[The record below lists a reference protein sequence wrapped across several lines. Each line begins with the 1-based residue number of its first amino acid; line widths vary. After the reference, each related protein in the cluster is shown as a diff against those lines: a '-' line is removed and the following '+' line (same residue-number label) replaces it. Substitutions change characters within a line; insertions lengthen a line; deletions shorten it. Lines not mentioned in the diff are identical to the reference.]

1 MELCEN
7 VENGDDEGDKDQ
19 SEKKKE
25 TKKEVIKNQ
34 YECPVFSVG
43 GSRSVISVLLTA
55 PDPQDEWIQGGV
67 HAVL

>member
-1 MELCEN
+1 M
-7 VENGDDEGDKDQ
+7 
-19 SEKKKE
+19 KKE
-25 TKKEVIKNQ
+25 TKKEVTKNQ
-34 YECPVFSVG
+34 YECPVFSVD